1 MPVMDRPF
9 APVPD
14 LATLEQLFADSHA
27 APVVLF
33 QHDPFCPTS
42 ARAHRAMAQ
51 LSGTVHLVNVARQHD
66 LAHSIA
72 TRTGIRHES
81 PQVLVLRNGQVLW
94 SASHGAITTAAVGG
108 AIADGSS
115 AHA

>member
-1 MPVMDRPF
+1 MMDTPF

-14 LATLEQLFADSHA
+14 LPALERLFAESHTER
-27 APVVLF
+27 VILF

-51 LSGTVHLVNVARQHD
+51 LRGTVHLVNVARQHD

-81 PQVLVLRNGQVLW
+81 PQVLVLRDGQAVW
-94 SASHGAITTAAVGG
+94 SASHRTITAAAVG
-108 AIADGSS
+108 AAVSDGPT

>member
-1 MPVMDRPF
+1 MTDHPF
-9 APVPD
+9 ASVPD
-14 LATLEQLFADSHA
+14 LTALEQLFADSDA

-42 ARAHRAMAQ
+42 ARAHREMVQ

-81 PQVLVLRNGQVLW
+81 PQVLVLHGSGAVW
-94 SASHGAITTAAVGG
+94 AASHSGITADAVRTALQHQ
-108 AIADGSS
+108 ADRLP
-115 AHA
+115 